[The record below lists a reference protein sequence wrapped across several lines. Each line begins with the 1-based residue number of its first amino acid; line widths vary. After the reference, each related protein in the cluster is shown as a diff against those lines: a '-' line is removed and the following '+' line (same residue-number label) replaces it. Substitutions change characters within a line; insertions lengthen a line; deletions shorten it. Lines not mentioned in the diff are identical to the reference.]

1 MNSPMKPLR
10 LLPLF
15 VLGLLTGV
23 QAAPA
28 ASQPSTSRPSAP
40 PASTGAVAAPRTT
53 TVATAAQEG
62 VQGRERNSTPVS
74 AKVSTNDS
82 ARTSAREGASAAAD
96 VSALPGYA
104 EVEWI
109 RTPRPLAQG
118 NRTDGTAQDSA
129 LDGLR
134 QEASSEWTVELSDR
148 TFRQTL
154 LRWTRI
160 ANWQLVWEVDRDF
173 AIDAQVTLNGNFL
186 DALNQAMTSL
196 RDTDYPVQ
204 ARINPD
210 TRVVRV
216 VRYMLDG
223 ERR

>member
-1 MNSPMKPLR
+1 MKTLR

-15 VLGLLTGV
+15 VIGLLTGV
-23 QAAPA
+23 QAAS
-28 ASQPSTSRPSAP
+28 ASPRVSTSRPSSP
-40 PASTGAVAAPRTT
+40 PSVSGGI
-53 TVATAAQEG
+53 ATAALASVAASSASPAAGSGSANSANSPRPSIKPSGDLRSDPRGALRSEP
-62 VQGRERNSTPVS
+62 QGY
-74 AKVSTNDS
+74 
-82 ARTSAREGASAAAD
+82 G
-96 VSALPGYA
+96 

-109 RTPRPLAQG
+109 RTPRPQAQW
-118 NRTDGTAQDSA
+118 NRPEGSVPDAVQDQA
-129 LDGLR
+129 LEALR
-134 QEASSEWTVELSDR
+134 SEAPTEWTVELSDR

-186 DALNQAMTSL
+186 EALNQAMASL

-204 ARINPD
+204 ARVNPD
-210 TRVVRV
+210 TRVLRV

>member
-1 MNSPMKPLR
+1 MKTLR

-15 VLGLLTGV
+15 LLGLLAGV
-23 QAAPA
+23 QAA
-28 ASQPSTSRPSAP
+28 S
-40 PASTGAVAAPRTT
+40 AAPQAGSPR
-53 TVATAAQEG
+53 
-62 VQGRERNSTPVS
+62 SS
-74 AKVSTNDS
+74 S
-82 ARTSAREGASAAAD
+82 ASAATPGELASAVAD
-96 VSALPGYA
+96 KPAPAPAPANRPTPSARAALGAQESTREGRGATGPASAKDASTVPGYG

-109 RTPRPLAQG
+109 RTPRPQVPQG
-118 NRTDGTAQDSA
+118 RTDGAAQDNA

-134 QEASSEWTVELSDR
+134 QEASTEWTVELTDR
-148 TFRQTL
+148 SFRQTL

-160 ANWQLVWEVDRDF
+160 ANWQLVWEVERDF

-186 DALNQAMTSL
+186 EALNQAMTSL

>member
-1 MNSPMKPLR
+1 MHDPN
-10 LLPLF
+10 
-15 VLGLLTGV
+15 GH
-23 QAAPA
+23 A
-28 ASQPSTSRPSAP
+28 ASS
-40 PASTGAVAAPRTT
+40 
-53 TVATAAQEG
+53 TAAD
-62 VQGRERNSTPVS
+62 P
-74 AKVSTNDS
+74 
-82 ARTSAREGASAAAD
+82 
-96 VSALPGYA
+96 PGYG

-109 RTPRPLAQG
+109 RTPRAQ
-118 NRTDGTAQDSA
+118 AQLSRPDASSEDHA
-129 LDGLR
+129 LDVLR
-134 QEASSEWTVELSDR
+134 SEAPSEWTVELSDQ

-154 LRWTRI
+154 LRWTRV
-160 ANWQLVWEVDRDF
+160 ANWQLVWEVERDF

>member
-1 MNSPMKPLR
+1 MNTLR
-10 LLPLF
+10 LLPSLAL
-15 VLGLLTGV
+15 VLAAGA
-23 QAAPA
+23 QAAAPA
-28 ASQPSTSRPSAP
+28 SSTSSSPS
-40 PASTGAVAAPRTT
+40 
-53 TVATAAQEG
+53 
-62 VQGRERNSTPVS
+62 STPLP
-74 AKVSTNDS
+74 A
-82 ARTSAREGASAAAD
+82 ARAEI
-96 VSALPGYA
+96 PGYG

-109 RTPRPLAQG
+109 RTPRAQPLLP
-118 NRTDGTAQDSA
+118 GTEAGTEADA
-129 LDGLR
+129 LKAMR
-134 QEASSEWTVELSDR
+134 AEAPTEWTVELSDQS
-148 TFRQTL
+148 FRQTL

-186 DALNQAMTSL
+186 QALDQAMTAL
-196 RDTDYPVQ
+196 RDTDFPVQ

>member
-1 MNSPMKPLR
+1 M
-10 LLPLF
+10 
-15 VLGLLTGV
+15 
-23 QAAPA
+23 
-28 ASQPSTSRPSAP
+28 
-40 PASTGAVAAPRTT
+40 
-53 TVATAAQEG
+53 
-62 VQGRERNSTPVS
+62 
-74 AKVSTNDS
+74 
-82 ARTSAREGASAAAD
+82 
-96 VSALPGYA
+96 
-104 EVEWI
+104 EWI
-109 RTPRPLAQG
+109 RTPRPQAQL
-118 NRTDGTAQDSA
+118 NRPDGSTLDPTQDKA
-129 LDGLR
+129 LEGLR
-134 QEASSEWTVELSDR
+134 SETPTEWTVELSDR

-186 DALNQAMTSL
+186 EALNQAMTSL

-210 TRVVRV
+210 TRVLRV

>member
-1 MNSPMKPLR
+1 MKTFR

-15 VLGLLTGV
+15 LLGLLAGV
-23 QAAPA
+23 QAAS
-28 ASQPSTSRPSAP
+28 ASPQASIPRSPSASSAIP
-40 PASTGAVAAPRTT
+40 GELATAVAGKPTPSPANRAAPLARAALGAAESTREGSGATGPASAKDA
-53 TVATAAQEG
+53 
-62 VQGRERNSTPVS
+62 ST
-74 AKVSTNDS
+74 
-82 ARTSAREGASAAAD
+82 
-96 VSALPGYA
+96 LPGYG

-109 RTPRPLAQG
+109 RTPRPQAQQG
-118 NRTDGTAQDSA
+118 PTDSASQDHA

-134 QEASSEWTVELSDR
+134 QEASSEWTVELTDR
-148 TFRQTL
+148 SFRQTL

-160 ANWQLVWEVDRDF
+160 ANWQLVWEVERDF

-186 DALNQAMTSL
+186 EALNQAMTSL

>member
-1 MNSPMKPLR
+1 MKTLR

-15 VLGLLTGV
+15 VLGLV
-23 QAAPA
+23 A
-28 ASQPSTSRPSAP
+28 
-40 PASTGAVAAPRTT
+40 GAQ
-53 TVATAAQEG
+53 ATAASPPTG
-62 VQGRERNSTPVS
+62 ASRAAMSSPPTAPDPT
-74 AKVSTNDS
+74 AKVSRPPIS
-82 ARTSAREGASAAAD
+82 PPPSGGE
-96 VSALPGYA
+96 VSGYG
-104 EVEWI
+104 EVEWV
-109 RTPRPLAQG
+109 RTPRAQPLPARPEG
-118 NRTDGTAQDSA
+118 ADQDSVLA
-129 LDGLR
+129 SMRG
-134 QEASSEWTVELSDR
+134 EASSEWTVELSDHS
-148 TFRQTL
+148 FRQTL

-186 DALNQAMTSL
+186 QALDQAMTSL

-204 ARINPD
+204 ARVNPD

>member
-1 MNSPMKPLR
+1 MNTLR
-10 LLPLF
+10 LLPLLAL
-15 VLGLLTGV
+15 VLAAGA
-23 QAAPA
+23 QAAAPA
-28 ASQPSTSRPSAP
+28 SSMSSSPTGTPS
-40 PASTGAVAAPRTT
+40 
-53 TVATAAQEG
+53 
-62 VQGRERNSTPVS
+62 STPS
-74 AKVSTNDS
+74 PA
-82 ARTSAREGASAAAD
+82 ARAEI
-96 VSALPGYA
+96 PGYG

-109 RTPRPLAQG
+109 RTPRSQPLPPLSD
-118 NRTDGTAQDSA
+118 TSA
-129 LDGLR
+129 EADALR
-134 QEASSEWTVELSDR
+134 AMRAETPSEWTVELSDQS
-148 TFRQTL
+148 FRQTL

-186 DALNQAMTSL
+186 QALDQAMTAL
-196 RDTDYPVQ
+196 RDTDFPVQ

>member
-1 MNSPMKPLR
+1 MPGHSHAQ
-10 LLPLF
+10 
-15 VLGLLTGV
+15 GGV
-23 QAAPA
+23 
-28 ASQPSTSRPSAP
+28 
-40 PASTGAVAAPRTT
+40 
-53 TVATAAQEG
+53 TA
-62 VQGRERNSTPVS
+62 
-74 AKVSTNDS
+74 K
-82 ARTSAREGASAAAD
+82 AAD
-96 VSALPGYA
+96 DVPGYG

-109 RTPRPLAQG
+109 RTPRAQ
-118 NRTDGTAQDSA
+118 AQLSRADAGSQDRA
-129 LDGLR
+129 LDVLR
-134 QEASSEWTVELSDR
+134 SEAPSEWTVELSDQ

-160 ANWQLVWEVDRDF
+160 ANWQLVWEVERDF

-204 ARINPD
+204 ARVNPD